1 MRIRSI
7 TMRGYG
13 RFADREIHFAPGLQ
27 IVMGPNERGKS
38 TIRSFIADMIYGQK
52 VNDTQRVFEESNEL
66 RKPWDGNGHYGGSL
80 VYELDDGRAFEVV
93 RNFDRHHEKIQ
104 VFDHTT
110 GEEITGNF
118 KRFRNRELDFGR
130 QHLGLS
136 KDVFLNTATISHV
149 TLDELGDREALDEI
163 REKLLA
169 LTDTGGGSGTVDCAM
184 RLLSERVAAI
194 GMSGATSKPLAQA
207 HRNLRALEAEYR
219 SVAEAREELATMAL
233 ERRALVERCRK
244 LREERARQEAA
255 LTTLEQYGD
264 QERLTEAVAMQ
275 EQIDEATRQ
284 CLACSHARDVSVER
298 DNEIQAAREA
308 LQTAER
314 QLANTLAQKESLDG
328 RLRQEGHADGE
339 SPSRTAPEFPARIE
353 KELSETLANRVQL
366 NERIAETEALVQTA
380 RDRIDEVRKQLEEM
394 PDFSRLAADP
404 VEWLSQLASSFSVA
418 LRARDEECAL
428 RAELRAEVASLEK
441 KNRESHRLFEGHD
454 DFPELAREYALQL
467 RLHDSQKEQHASTLH
482 SLQGTY
488 TELQGEA
495 RAFLP
500 IGGACMAVALVTGG
514 AHFFASVGGMIVPMG
529 VAGLVGLIFVAMW
542 ATHRSHM
549 QRLNDRIEDAREA
562 LGSVSKSAGNPSLKV
577 IDDMLRDSRLDSIRE
592 LEAVHDQYRSAEL
605 ELKLRR
611 ERLVSQE
618 EKALE
623 AEERIPLLLE
633 RFRDTFTKA
642 GEEIAGEGDVQDAA
656 GRAIARY
663 QEYRET
669 KRRATTNRSVLE
681 RHETELSRL
690 KTLAEQSAAV
700 VTALEDEAR
709 TFIAEQGLL
718 DVNPNQSAQE
728 LIADYRSAMTRKRE
742 VHGRQEL
749 LEENLRDLQR
759 QIAREQEECD
769 ARAAELNGLLRPFG
783 VDSIDGWDAL
793 LADARTYQEAV
804 QERRRLEEASLELLG
819 ADSLAALQARVER
832 AGALGERPEGT
843 REALREA
850 INHLNE
856 KLEAETNQ
864 EHALH
869 VRLTEQ
875 SNSIRPMCEIE
886 EEQAVLH
893 RKIRALEAEGEATSY
908 AMALMEDVARDT
920 HAYVAPR
927 LAEEA
932 SGLLAKITDGTYD
945 EISLGRDLSIRVRI
959 PETQHLQDAP
969 EKSLSQGTVD
979 QIYLALRLAFVH
991 SLNESGEGIPMLLDD
1006 PFANYDD
1013 KRLATTMALVS
1024 GLVGR
1029 NQVILFTCRDDVVAA
1044 GEAQAA
1050 SIIRL

>member
-13 RFADREIHFAPGLQ
+13 RFTDREIHFAPGLQ

-66 RKPWDGNGHYGGSL
+66 RKPWEGNGHYGGSL
-80 VYELDDGRAFEVV
+80 VYELDDGRTFEVV
-93 RNFDRHHEKIQ
+93 RNFDRHHENVQI
-104 VFDHTT
+104 FDHAT

-149 TLDELGDREALDEI
+149 TLDELGDRDALDEI
-163 REKLLA
+163 RDKLLA

-207 HRNLRALEAEYR
+207 HRSLRALETEYR
-219 SVAEAREELATMAL
+219 EVVERREALVNMAL
-233 ERRALVERCRK
+233 ERRALVERCRT
-244 LREERARQEAA
+244 LREERAAREAA
-255 LTTLEQYGD
+255 LKTLEQHED
-264 QERLTEAVAMQ
+264 RERLDEALAMQ
-275 EQIDEATRQ
+275 EQIDEVTRQ
-284 CLACSHARDVSVER
+284 CLALSHARDVSVER
-298 DNEIQAAREA
+298 DREIRAAHDA
-308 LQTAER
+308 LRAAER
-314 QLANTLAQKESLDG
+314 QLENTLAQKESLDE
-328 RLRQEGHADGE
+328 RLRQETGTEGGA
-339 SPSRTAPEFPARIE
+339 SAQAASEFPVRIE
-353 KELSETLANRVQL
+353 KELNETLANRAQL
-366 NERIAETEALVQTA
+366 GERIAETEALVQTA
-380 RDRIDEVRKQLEEM
+380 RDRMDEVRQQIEDM

-418 LRARDEECAL
+418 LRARDEECTL
-428 RAELRAEVASLEK
+428 RASLREEVTALEK
-441 KNRESHRLFEGHD
+441 KNRESRKLFEGHD
-454 DFPELAREYALQL
+454 DFSELAREYALQL

-488 TELQGEA
+488 AELQGEA

-500 IGGACMAVALVTGG
+500 IGGACVTVALVTGG
-514 AHFFASVGGMIVPMG
+514 AHFFSDLGGMVVPMG

-549 QRLNDRIEDAREA
+549 RRLNDRIEDAREA
-562 LGSVSKSAGNPSLKV
+562 LSSVSKSAGNPSLKV

-592 LEAVHDQYRSAEL
+592 LEAVHDQYRNVEM

-611 ERLVSQE
+611 ERLASQE
-618 EKALE
+618 EKARE

-633 RFRDTFTKA
+633 RFRETFTKA

-669 KRRATTNRSVLE
+669 KRRANTNRSVLE
-681 RHETELSRL
+681 RHETELARL
-690 KTLAEQSAAV
+690 KTLAQKSDL
-700 VTALEDEAR
+700 ALAELEEETR
-709 TFIAEQGLL
+709 TFIADQGLPG
-718 DVNPNQSAQE
+718 DATGKNTIE
-728 LIADYRSAMTRKRE
+728 MIADYRSAMTRKRE
-742 VHGRQEL
+742 VQGRHEL
-749 LEENLRDLQR
+749 LEESLRDLQR
-759 QIAREQEECD
+759 QLEREQSERDE
-769 ARAAELNGLLRPFG
+769 RATEWKGLLRPFN
-783 VDSIDGWDAL
+783 VDSMEGWEAL
-793 LADARTYQEAV
+793 LAEAKIYQDGTV
-804 QERRRLEEASLELLG
+804 RRRSLESDLRELLG
-819 ADSLAALQARVER
+819 PDSLAALQARVES
-832 AGALGERPEGT
+832 AGPLAERPEGT
-843 REALREA
+843 RDALREA
-850 INHLNE
+850 INDLNE
-856 KLEAETNQ
+856 RLEEETNQ

-875 SNSIRPMCEIE
+875 STSIRPLCELE

-932 SGLLAKITDGTYD
+932 SALLAKITDGAYD

-979 QIYLALRLAFVH
+979 QIYLALRLAFVQ

-1013 KRLATTMALVS
+1013 SRLATTMALVS

-1044 GEAQAA
+1044 GEAQSA